1 MRSLTLAA
9 AASVN
14 TRGAGISVTA
24 FILELL
30 NQSMGKLSA
39 ALYLGSTREKSISC
53 CGRAQRNFAL
63 PRGFF
68 LVDQAALNDCTE
80 LDLER
85 AVVYIS
91 TDLALG
97 LQFDI
102 LRPVYR
108 PDHGA
113 VDHGVRHSDLAFYA
127 RALTQ
132 HQGTRL
138 VVGCE
143 H

>member
-14 TRGAGISVTA
+14 TSGAGISVTA

-39 ALYLGSTREKSISC
+39 PLYLGSTREKSISC
-53 CGRAQRNFAL
+53 CGSAQRNLAL
-63 PRGFF
+63 SRGFF
-68 LVDQAALNDCTE
+68 LVHQAALNHCTK
-80 LDLER
+80 LDLEG
-85 AVVYIS
+85 VIVHIS

-102 LRPVYR
+102 LRPVDR
-108 PDHGA
+108 PDDGA
-113 VDHGVRHSDLAFYA
+113 VDHGMRHPDLTFHA
-127 RALTQ
+127 RALAQ
-132 HQGTRL
+132 HQGARL
-138 VVGCE
+138 VVGRE